1 MFNGVDKALLK
12 TSNNCTFIG
21 SKRLS
26 TTKKRGEKKKRKK
39 KGSTFTREANSNGD
53 SVLVKKGQILKAEV
67 SQPYEC

>member
-26 TTKKRGEKKKRKK
+26 TTKKRGGKRKEKKRQYFY
-39 KGSTFTREANSNGD
+39 SWNTQLT
-53 SVLVKKGQILKAEV
+53 VTVTV
-67 SQPYEC
+67 C